1 LPGGHQASS
10 AHSINERR
18 WLIVQEVHRQQRLSV
33 NQLSQRFGVSK
44 VMIRRDLNHLEQAG
58 LLRRVHGGAEAL
70 ASSGQ
75 LSVFEARLL
84 RNIEIKQALGQA
96 ATDLIHPGQVIFLD
110 SGTTV
115 LEIARQLP
123 RLLADRATFTVVTR
137 SLTIAA
143 ELRTQRRIRLIV
155 VGGVYLHD
163 FDNFVGSQVERALQ
177 EIHVDTLF
185 IGTDGVSLERGLTT
199 DNVREAGL
207 YRAMARCA
215 EEVVVVT
222 DSSKIGAD
230 KLQATLA
237 FSDIHTFVTDSGAPA
252 DFITTLHESGCEV
265 LVVEGARQER
275 LRHLRETQEQPGS
288 A

>member
-1 LPGGHQASS
+1 MPGDQQVQPAPS
-10 AHSINERR
+10 ANERR
-18 WLIVQEVHRQQRLSV
+18 WSIVQQVQERQRVSV
-33 NQLSQRFGVSK
+33 NELSQQFDVSK
-44 VMIRRDLNHLEQAG
+44 VLIRRDLEHLQQAG
-58 LLRRVHGGAEAL
+58 LLHRVHGGAEAI

-84 RNIEIKQALGQA
+84 RNTEIKRPIGRA
-96 ATDLIHPGQVIFLD
+96 AADLIHPGDVIFLD

-115 LEIARQLP
+115 LEVARQLP
-123 RLLADRATFTVVTR
+123 HLLTDWATLTAVTR
-137 SLTIAA
+137 SLMIAA

-155 VGGVYLHD
+155 VGGVYQHD
-163 FDNFVGSQVERALQ
+163 FDDFVGSQVEQALQ

-215 EEVVVVT
+215 ERVVVVT

-230 KLQATLA
+230 KVQTTLA
-237 FSDIHTFVTDSGAPA
+237 FSDIHTFVTDDDAPP
-252 DFITTLHESGCEV
+252 DFITALRELGCEV
-265 LVVEGARQER
+265 SVVARPKQER
-275 LRHLRETQEQPGS
+275 PRHLRETQADPHS